1 MTELNI
7 AYSYNG
13 NEMMMSDE
21 PKQQDDMTDYQQAIV
36 NSQSNSQSQAILSPQ
51 QSSPPQLSPQ
61 QLSPQLQLQQQPPNY
76 YNNQIPPPIKKQLP
90 PLLQRN
96 PEYSF
101 WDRMA
106 LSRPDVFKLVLLSFV
121 IVLGISIERIGYH
134 YITQYL
140 TDNILSPIQEFI
152 IRVSYPIMIF
162 IFLWIIKSL

>member
-1 MTELNI
+1 
-7 AYSYNG
+7 
-13 NEMMMSDE
+13 
-21 PKQQDDMTDYQQAIV
+21 
-36 NSQSNSQSQAILSPQ
+36 
-51 QSSPPQLSPQ
+51 
-61 QLSPQLQLQQQPPNY
+61 
-76 YNNQIPPPIKKQLP
+76 
-90 PLLQRN
+90 
-96 PEYSF
+96 
-101 WDRMA
+101 MA